1 MISIKSG
8 SLISKSHYTSF
19 ICLVSAYWKNEE
31 KKRKKKNWKKK
42 REKEKSEVRKK
53 RRGGGKSCTLHS
65 YIRVLMFNS
74 IAEARNVV

>member
-19 ICLVSAYWKNEE
+19 ICLVSAYWKNKE
-31 KKRKKKNWKKK
+31 KKREKKNWKKK

-53 RRGGGKSCTLHS
+53 EEEGGGGKVPHFALIHTC
-65 YIRVLMFNS
+65 I
-74 IAEARNVV
+74 NV